1 MLKPSDVALFQRRLD
16 RKAPT
21 KPQRP
26 EPPEPPKGGGK
37 PPPAAPS
44 RRAA

>member
-16 RKAPT
+16 RKSPS
-21 KPQRP
+21 KPQKP